1 MITRVDYTIADT
13 TTKTFIPRYRLE
25 AKLLS
30 FAVAGETPAEITT
43 RTALA
48 AAYCQAADDIQAL
61 WTSTYT
67 RELNK
72 QREVVSRLSNS
83 SANLAVTNRQLH
95 LLQSTSTIRPLAIST
110 SKPSTH
116 RRRPELPE

>member
-1 MITRVDYTIADT
+1 LIILFFDA
-13 TTKTFIPRYRLE
+13 TTKTFITNYRLE

-30 FAVAGETPAEITT
+30 FAVAEETPADITT

-48 AAYCQAADDIQAL
+48 AAYRQAADDIQAL
-61 WTSTYT
+61 WTSTYI

-72 QREVVSRLSNS
+72 QREVVSRLSRS

-95 LLQSTSTIRPLAIST
+95 LLQSTSTIRPLAMST
-110 SKPSTH
+110 STPSTH